1 METILTTLAA
11 SVLLGALGQS
21 LASLLRIPA
30 IVFLLVLGVL
40 AGPQVAGLVEPI
52 ALGDGLR
59 VLTACFVAIILFE
72 GGLSLPPHVLLGA
85 ITPVRRLVTVG
96 AVVTMIGAACACRL
110 FIGLPWSQSLLF
122 GSLVIVTG
130 PTVVTPILKRVRLEP
145 RLAAILKSEGILIDA
160 VGAVAAVVMLE
171 YTLALEASFR
181 DTFVGLAGRLGIG
194 LFVGG
199 SAGAIAVLIWRLPLF
214 HEHENEHL
222 VHLGALGAALASFAV
237 AEQLRSEAG
246 IMAAMTAGLVL
257 AASPI
262 PFRDKLEE
270 FKEHLT
276 TLGVSVLF
284 VLLAANINWQAAA
297 EFGWAEAGVMAT
309 LMFVVRPASVWIS
322 TWGTELSWREKT
334 YLSLLAPRG
343 IVAAAMASHF
353 AVELQHHGMEG
364 AATIE
369 SLVFLTI
376 AVTVC
381 LQGVWAN
388 WLARALDVKAKK
400 PTGVMIVG
408 VNTWSLVLAEALRRR
423 DMLVRFVD
431 LNPVHCQRAREE
443 GFDAVQGDASDE
455 DSFEQLLDLSDVG
468 TLVAMTSNDAVNTLA
483 CDAAIDWLG
492 RGHVLQ
498 VLSSPVDGEPRAKV
512 RMSGDWAMPS
522 SRSHH
527 SICSMLRRET
537 LQVAVLPC
545 GEDVKIE
552 RDMSPSA
559 KVVVPLLV
567 IAGEHVRV
575 AAEGET
581 CPTNSELV
589 ALVEA

>member
-1 METILTTLAA
+1 MHSILTTLAA
-11 SVLLGALGQS
+11 SVLLGALGQA
-21 LASLLRIPA
+21 LASWFRIPA

-40 AGPQVAGLVEPI
+40 FGPQVAGVLEPV

-85 ITPVRRLVTVG
+85 MTPVRRLVTVG
-96 AVVTMIGAACACRL
+96 AVVTMVGAAWACRT
-110 FIGLPWSQSLLF
+110 FTGLPWSQSLLF

-130 PTVVTPILKRVRLEP
+130 PTVVAPILKRVRLEP

-171 YTLALEASFR
+171 YTLALESSFR
-181 DTFVGLAGRLGIG
+181 DTFVGLVGRLGVG
-194 LFVGG
+194 LLVGG
-199 SAGAIAVLIWRLPLF
+199 AIGVLTVIAWRLPLF

-237 AEQLRSEAG
+237 AEQFRSEAG

-257 AASPI
+257 AAWPI

-284 VLLAANINWQAAA
+284 VLLAANINWNTAAT
-297 EFGWAEAGVMAT
+297 FGWAEAGVMIA

-322 TWGTELSWREKT
+322 TWGTGLSWREKT

-353 AVELQHHGMEG
+353 AVELQRHGRDG
-364 AATIE
+364 AAMIE

-376 AVTVC
+376 AATVC
-381 LQGVWAN
+381 LQGVSAG
-388 WLARALDVKAKK
+388 WLARLLDVKAKK
-400 PTGVMIVG
+400 PSGVMIVG
-408 VNTWSLVLAEALRRR
+408 VNTWSLVLAEELRRR
-423 DMLVRFVD
+423 EMLVRFVD
-431 LNPVHCQRAREE
+431 LNPVHCQRARD
-443 GFDAVQGDASDE
+443 GGYDAVQGDASDE
-455 DSFEQLLDLSDVG
+455 DSYEQLLDLSDVG

-483 CDAAIDWLG
+483 CDAATDWLG

-512 RMSGDWAMPS
+512 RMSGGWAMPS

-545 GEDVKIE
+545 GEDLSIE
-552 RDMSPSA
+552 RDMNPSA
-559 KVVVPLLV
+559 KIVVPLLV
-567 IAGEHVRV
+567 VTDKRVSIAADGDVCP
-575 AAEGET
+575 EG
-581 CPTNSELV
+581 SQLV
-589 ALVEA
+589 ALVEV

>member
-1 METILTTLAA
+1 MASILTTLAA
-11 SVLLGALGQS
+11 SVLFGALGQA
-21 LASLLRIPA
+21 LASWFRIPA
-30 IVFLLVLGVL
+30 IAFLLALGVL
-40 AGPQVAGLVEPI
+40 AGPQVAGIVEPA

-72 GGLSLPPHVLLGA
+72 GGLSLPPRVLLGA
-85 ITPVRRLVTVG
+85 IAPVRRLVTLGAAVTMVG
-96 AVVTMIGAACACRL
+96 AAAACRI
-110 FIGLPWSQSLLF
+110 FTDLPWSQSLLF

-130 PTVVTPILKRVRLEP
+130 PTVVAPILKRVRLEP
-145 RLAAILKSEGILIDA
+145 QLAAILRSEGILIDA

-171 YTLALEASFR
+171 YTLAIESSLQE
-181 DTFVGLAGRLGIG
+181 TFVGFAGRLGAG
-194 LFVGG
+194 LLVGG
-199 SAGAIAVLIWRLPLF
+199 TAGLLAVLAWRLPLF
-214 HEHENEHL
+214 HEHENVHL

-237 AEQLRSEAG
+237 AERLRSEAG

-257 AASPI
+257 AAWPI

-284 VLLAANINWQAAA
+284 VLLAANINWQTAAT
-297 EFGWAEAGVMAT
+297 FGWAEAGVMAA
-309 LMFVVRPASVWIS
+309 LMFVVRPASVWLS
-322 TWGTELSWREKT
+322 TAGTDLSWREKT

-353 AVELQHHGMEG
+353 AVELTRHGMEG
-364 AATIE
+364 AERIE

-381 LQGVWAN
+381 LQGVWAG
-388 WLARALDVKAKK
+388 WLARLLDVKAKK

-408 VNTWSLVLAEALRRR
+408 VNTWSLALAEELRRR
-423 DMLVRFVD
+423 EMLVRFVD
-431 LNPVHCQRAREE
+431 LNPAHCQRAREE

-455 DSFEQLLDLSDVG
+455 ASYEKLFDLSDVG

-483 CDAAIDWLG
+483 CDAATDWLG

-527 SICSMLRRET
+527 TICSLLRRESIAS
-537 LQVAVLPC
+537 AVLPVA
-545 GEDVKIE
+545 EEVKIE
-552 RDMSPSA
+552 RDMTRPA
-559 KVVVPLLV
+559 NVVVPLLV
-567 IAGEHVRV
+567 IAERRVRI

-581 CPTNSELV
+581 CPAGAELV
-589 ALVEA
+589 ALVET